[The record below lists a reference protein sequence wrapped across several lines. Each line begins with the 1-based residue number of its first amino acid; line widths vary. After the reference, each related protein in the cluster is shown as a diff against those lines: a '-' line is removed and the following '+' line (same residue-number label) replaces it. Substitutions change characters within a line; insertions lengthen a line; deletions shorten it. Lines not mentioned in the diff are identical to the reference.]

1 MLDFIK
7 LLGFGLV
14 ATMVFCLAL
23 GIGAVV
29 AALGALLG
37 TALLGGAA
45 ILVIVLVVKELFDS

>member
-37 TALLGGAA
+37 TVLLGGAA

>member
-29 AALGALLG
+29 TALGALLG